1 MYTLSVPVTNW
12 SPDRPLDCAATLKE
26 LRRAGAGRV
35 FLCVCRSV
43 APEAEKRAQLA
54 ALRQN
59 IPFFE
64 QAGLE
69 VGVWMSTLGHGGPL
83 VSGGGAEDAVD
94 FPRIVGLSGETCEDS
109 FCPMDEGYAALFAD
123 WVEQVA
129 RAGARCVCAH

>member
-12 SPDRPLDCAATLKE
+12 SPDRSLDCAATLKE
-26 LRRAGAGRV
+26 LRRAGAERV

-69 VGVWMSTLGHGGPL
+69 VGV
-83 VSGGGAEDAVD
+83 
-94 FPRIVGLSGETCEDS
+94 
-109 FCPMDEGYAALFAD
+109 
-123 WVEQVA
+123 
-129 RAGARCVCAH
+129 

>member
-1 MYTLSVPVTNW
+1 MFTLSVPVTNW
-12 SPDRPLDCAATLKE
+12 SPVQPLDCAATLKE

-69 VGVWMSTLGHGGPL
+69 VEMCIRDSHIGFAAGGGGPAQRPGFALDHPGIAVGIGFRASL
-83 VSGGGAEDAVD
+83 V
-94 FPRIVGLSGETCEDS
+94 
-109 FCPMDEGYAALFAD
+109 
-123 WVEQVA
+123 
-129 RAGARCVCAH
+129 